1 MPYVLQKHTIHCIT
15 SNLSKKMVCSAIQ
28 KRVKG
33 YRVLGKK
40 IIKKKTKL
48 WEIEKFLSK
57 LVSSLLPV

>member
-1 MPYVLQKHTIHCIT
+1 
-15 SNLSKKMVCSAIQ
+15 MVCSAIQ